1 MKGYLC
7 EEFSLNYN
15 DWKLYME
22 FLVLVLPLKLSGQPL
37 LKKVLFSVP
46 FIEIP
51 FVNGN
56 FIPGPTSF
64 QDTLPL

>member
-7 EEFSLNYN
+7 EEFPLNYK

-37 LKKVLFSVP
+37 QKKVLFSAP
-46 FIEIP
+46 FKEIP
-51 FVNGN
+51 FMKKL
-56 FIPGPTSF
+56 FPRDS
-64 QDTLPL
+64 